1 MNHIAKP
8 ESATQARVLRL
19 FEDEL
24 GYKYLGDWSERAG
37 NSNIE
42 TDLLGNIDSVER
54 ANVRVRKKLGNNR
67 ITIQSIDHSSKY
79 YSMPLDVFIDNCDK
93 VTA

>member
-1 MNHIAKP
+1 MSRIGR
-8 ESATQARVLRL
+8 RVYVTHCTGIGFDADNKLI
-19 FEDEL
+19 
-24 GYKYLGDWSERAG
+24 
-37 NSNIE
+37 NIE

-54 ANVRVRKKLGNNR
+54 ANVRVRKKLCNNR

-93 VTA
+93 VTD